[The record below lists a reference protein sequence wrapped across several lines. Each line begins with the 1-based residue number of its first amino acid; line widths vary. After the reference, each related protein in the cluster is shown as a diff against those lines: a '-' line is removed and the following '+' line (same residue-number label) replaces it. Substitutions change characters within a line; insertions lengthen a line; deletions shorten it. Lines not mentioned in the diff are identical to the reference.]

1 MAATEGTTR
10 QRGAQ
15 LQSTTP
21 TKLLKRPATSRW
33 EKDEDLELM
42 GHDHDK
48 HGRGF
53 LYLLAFQ
60 SVGVVYG
67 DLGTSPLYTFA
78 NIFTDNP
85 SEQDVVGATSLI
97 VWTLISLV
105 AIKYAI
111 IVLRADDAGNGGTFA
126 LFSQLRRA
134 GELARPDGEALPSD
148 KELTHYQ
155 VGRPS
160 MSSKGS
166 TGLTSPFFTRKSS
179 GPGTSPLPAIV
190 PPTGA
195 TLADPSSSSATDST
209 APATSPLN
217 ASDFVTLPGTP
228 GKALAAPPTWRD
240 HLIGHRWVQ
249 RILRVMVV
257 IAVGAIM
264 GDGVLTPAISVVSA
278 CEGLQVPVPSF
289 PRGAIDGMSI
299 GILVLLFAIQ
309 RYGTKFV
316 GAVFSPIVTLW
327 LLANMAVGLYNIFHH
342 HPAILKAM
350 GPNYLFDYLVRNG
363 REGWESLGSV
373 LFCVTGA
380 EALFADLGHF
390 NRKAIQLSAFTLL
403 MPSLVISYLG
413 EGAYL
418 IKHPEDYAL
427 TFWKSLPHGTF
438 WPMFIIATLAAIV
451 ASQALISA
459 VFQIVYQAITQ
470 GFFPRLQVL
479 HTSEKHFGQVY
490 VPIMNFVLFALCL
503 IVVGAFKS
511 SANIGKAYGVSV
523 MADMLFTTHFM
534 VLIMLCVW
542 RTPIWCPILFY
553 AVFAPIEGA
562 YLSSVLLKVP
572 TGGWFSLMLAGV
584 YAVLMLLTGWG
595 NIQKGRFFKRGL
607 IPNLEQYLS
616 VMKPDKRDEDRP
628 VQEQLCVVAPRHKQG
643 PGSTVKVQET
653 PGVGL
658 YYSEFIYGVPPV
670 LVEHMASFPVVH
682 QVNIFVTNR
691 FCPCPRV
698 LKHERLLIEQLGV
711 RGFYHAICRYGYT
724 DVPQQ
729 SEGFVTGVL
738 ETVRDM
744 LYATL
749 REYIL
754 HSESLQ
760 QLFPPPPDMLP
771 TRASESGPGPSRPMV
786 IPEGAPLKDG
796 VVGSAPSATSN
807 PSSWGDTATLHQR
820 SSLRS
825 VARAARPLTSN
836 PGSLRPFA
844 DLDLDPSITQ
854 IDGEMSLPANMR
866 GTASLPAT
874 VRSAAA
880 FRKMVSLNATN
891 AEDSLGAA
899 TRTARDQNE
908 HSLPARLRSL
918 DKMGVTFGNSEESV
932 PLSVGRRMGAQLVR
946 ARMPGPLGSSL
957 HSIISTDLQE
967 APIDL
972 QTRAYLDEMLK
983 RLDERQDLV
992 AASPDMRQ
1000 AKLLALEI
1008 KTVML
1013 AIQEQEVVYV
1023 MGRAHVRLRKHSN
1036 YLRRYFAELPYQI
1049 LVNVLQHDAST
1060 AYGIPATRLCEV
1072 GLPYE
1077 V

>member
-1 MAATEGTTR
+1 MAASESTTR
-10 QRGAQ
+10 QRGTQ
-15 LQSTTP
+15 MQQQTP

-33 EKDEDLELM
+33 EKDEDLELLD
-42 GHDHDK
+42 HDHDK

-53 LYLLAFQ
+53 LFLLAFQ

-85 SEQDVVGATSLI
+85 SEEDVVGATSLI

-134 GELARPDGEALPSD
+134 GDLATPDSSALPSD
-148 KELTHYQ
+148 KELSTYT
-155 VGRPS
+155 VGHRS
-160 MSSKGS
+160 STSSKGS
-166 TGLTSPFFTRKSS
+166 AGLTSPLFGRKSS
-179 GPGTSPLPAIV
+179 GPTTSPAPAGTSPPAV
-190 PPTGA
+190 NGST
-195 TLADPSSSSATDST
+195 TD
-209 APATSPLN
+209 AASPCLN
-217 ASDFVTLPGTP
+217 PQDAIIGPGTP
-228 GKALAAPPTWRD
+228 AREAPRPLTWRD
-240 HLIGHRWVQ
+240 RLIGNRWIQ
-249 RILRVMVV
+249 RVLRVMVV

-278 CEGLQVPVPSF
+278 CEGLQVPLPSF
-289 PRGAIDGMSI
+289 SRGAIDGMAI

-316 GAVFSPIVTLW
+316 GAIFSPVVSLW
-327 LLANMAVGLYNIFHH
+327 LIANFAVGLYNIIVH
-342 HPAILKAM
+342 HPAILKAL
-350 GPNYLFDYLVRNG
+350 GPNYLFMYFVRNG
-363 REGWESLGSV
+363 RAGWESLGSV

-390 NRKAIQLSAFTLL
+390 NRKAIQLSAFSIL
-403 MPSLVISYLG
+403 MPSLIVSYLG

-418 IKHPEDYAL
+418 VKHPEDYPEA
-427 TFWKSLPHGTF
+427 FWKSLPHGTF

-479 HTSEKHFGQVY
+479 HTSEKHLGQVY
-490 VPIMNFVLFALCL
+490 VPIMNTLLMALCL

-534 VLIMLCVW
+534 VLIMLTVW
-542 RTPIWCPILFY
+542 RTPLWVPILFY

-572 TGGWFSLMLAGV
+572 TGGWFSLMLAGI

-595 NIQKGRFFKRGL
+595 NIQKGRFFKRRL
-607 IPNLEQYLS
+607 IPNLEQFLS
-616 VMKPDKRDEDRP
+616 IMKPGKSDDGSE

-643 PGSTVKVQET
+643 PGSIVKVQET

-670 LVEHMASFPVVH
+670 MVEHMASFPVVH
-682 QVNIFVTNR
+682 QTNIFVTNR

-698 LKHERLLIEQLGV
+698 LKHESLLIEQLGI
-711 RGFYHAICRYGYT
+711 RGFYHCICRYGYT

-729 SEGFVTGVL
+729 SELFVTEML

-754 HSESLQ
+754 HSSSLQ
-760 QLFPPPPDMLP
+760 QLFPPPPDLM
-771 TRASESGPGPSRPMV
+771 TSDNSAAGPSRPMA
-786 IPEGAPLKDG
+786 IPE
-796 VVGSAPSATSN
+796 
-807 PSSWGDTATLHQR
+807 
-820 SSLRS
+820 
-825 VARAARPLTSN
+825 
-836 PGSLRPFA
+836 
-844 DLDLDPSITQ
+844 
-854 IDGEMSLPANMR
+854 
-866 GTASLPAT
+866 
-874 VRSAAA
+874 
-880 FRKMVSLNATN
+880 
-891 AEDSLGAA
+891 
-899 TRTARDQNE
+899 
-908 HSLPARLRSL
+908 
-918 DKMGVTFGNSEESV
+918 
-932 PLSVGRRMGAQLVR
+932 
-946 ARMPGPLGSSL
+946 
-957 HSIISTDLQE
+957 
-967 APIDL
+967 
-972 QTRAYLDEMLK
+972 
-983 RLDERQDLV
+983 
-992 AASPDMRQ
+992 
-1000 AKLLALEI
+1000 
-1008 KTVML
+1008 
-1013 AIQEQEVVYV
+1013 
-1023 MGRAHVRLRKHSN
+1023 
-1036 YLRRYFAELPYQI
+1036 
-1049 LVNVLQHDAST
+1049 
-1060 AYGIPATRLCEV
+1060 
-1072 GLPYE
+1072 
-1077 V
+1077 